1 MKKMTKDEIMPRLYF
16 KYGTMGSSKSAQAL
30 MCKFNYE
37 QKGMKVMLVKP
48 SLDTRGDDDGDRMV
62 RSRIGLSAACE
73 VIKPDESFLDLYETV
88 KETTG
93 CDCIIVDEAQF
104 CTTEQVDELKQ
115 LTHFV
120 PVLCY
125 GLLNDFRCKLFRGS
139 KRLVE
144 LADSLQ
150 EIKSVCRCGRKSTV
164 NARFING
171 KCVDDGPIV
180 FIGGDESYENVC
192 YWCWKEELEKT
203 KKSK

>member
-1 MKKMTKDEIMPRLYF
+1 MPRLYF

-37 QKGMKVMLVKP
+37 QKGMRVMLVKP
-48 SLDTRGDDDGDRMV
+48 SLDTRGDNGGETMV
-62 RSRIGLSAACE
+62 RSRIGLVAKCE
-73 VIKPDESFLDLYETV
+73 TITHEESFVELYNRFDCEN
-88 KETTG
+88 G

-104 CTTEQVDELKQ
+104 CTAEQVDQLKF
-115 LTHFV
+115 LTQYV

-125 GLLNDFRCKLFRGS
+125 GLMSDFRCQLFEGS

-171 KCVDDGPIV
+171 KCVDDGPVV
-180 FIGGDESYENVC
+180 FIGGDESYENMC
-192 YWCWKEELEKT
+192 YWCWKEELEKA
-203 KKSK
+203 KSN

>member
-1 MKKMTKDEIMPRLYF
+1 MPRLYF

-48 SLDTRGDDDGDRMV
+48 SPDTRGDNDGETMV
-62 RSRIGLSAACE
+62 RSRIGLVAKCE
-73 VIKPDESFLDLYETV
+73 TIARGESFIQLFNRFKSEN
-88 KETTG
+88 G

-104 CTTEQVDELKQ
+104 CSAEQIDQLKQ
-115 LTHFV
+115 LTQQV

-125 GLLNDFRCKLFRGS
+125 GLMNDFRCQLFEGS

-171 KCVDDGPIV
+171 KCVDDGPVV
-180 FIGGDESYENVC
+180 FIGGDESYENMC
-192 YWCWKEELEKT
+192 YWCWKEELEKA
-203 KKSK
+203 KNSK

>member
-1 MKKMTKDEIMPRLYF
+1 MPRLYF

-37 QKGMKVMLVKP
+37 QKGMTVLLVKP
-48 SLDTRGDDDGDRMV
+48 SLDNRGDVDKPMV
-62 RSRIGLSAACE
+62 RSRIGLVSDCKI
-73 VIKPDESFLDLYETV
+73 IKPSQSFFDLFNDF
-88 KETTG
+88 KDKHG

-104 CTTEQVDELKQ
+104 CTTEQIDQLKQ
-115 LTHFV
+115 LTKLV

-125 GLLNDFRCKLFRGS
+125 GLLNDFRCKLFEGS

-164 NARFING
+164 NARFIDG
-171 KCVDDGPIV
+171 KCVDDGPVV
-180 FIGGDESYENVC
+180 FIGGDESYENMC
-192 YWCWKEELEKT
+192 YWCWQEELAKT
-203 KKSK
+203 KENK

>member
-1 MKKMTKDEIMPRLYF
+1 MPRLYF

-37 QKGMKVMLVKP
+37 QKGMTVLLVKP
-48 SLDTRGDDDGDRMV
+48 SLDNRGDVDKPMV
-62 RSRIGLSAACE
+62 RSRIGLVSDCKI
-73 VIKPDESFLDLYETV
+73 IKPSQSFFDLFNDF
-88 KETTG
+88 KDKHG

-104 CTTEQVDELKQ
+104 CTTEQIDQLKQ
-115 LTHFV
+115 LTKFV

-125 GLLNDFRCKLFRGS
+125 GLLNDFRCKLFEGS

-164 NARFING
+164 NARFIDG
-171 KCVDDGPIV
+171 KCVDDGPVV
-180 FIGGDESYENVC
+180 FIGGDESYENMC
-192 YWCWKEELEKT
+192 YWCWQEELAKT
-203 KKSK
+203 KENK

>member
-1 MKKMTKDEIMPRLYF
+1 MSSTKDASYKLYF

-37 QKGMKVMLVKP
+37 QKGMRVLLVKP
-48 SLDTRGDDDGDRMV
+48 AVDNRGDGAEKPKV
-62 RSRIGLSAACE
+62 RSRIGLVSDCE
-73 VIKPDESFLDLYETV
+73 TIAPNESFVSLFNNFNQND
-88 KETTG
+88 G

-104 CTTEQVDELKQ
+104 CTEKQVNELKE
-115 LTHFV
+115 LTAHV

-125 GLLNDFRCKLFRGS
+125 GLLTDFRCKLFEGS

-150 EIKSVCRCGRKSTV
+150 EIKSVCRCGRKSIV

-171 KCVDDGPIV
+171 KCVDDGPV
-180 FIGGDESYENVC
+180 VLIGGDECYENLC
-192 YWCWKEELEKT
+192 YRCWKKEL
-203 KKSK
+203 KKQK